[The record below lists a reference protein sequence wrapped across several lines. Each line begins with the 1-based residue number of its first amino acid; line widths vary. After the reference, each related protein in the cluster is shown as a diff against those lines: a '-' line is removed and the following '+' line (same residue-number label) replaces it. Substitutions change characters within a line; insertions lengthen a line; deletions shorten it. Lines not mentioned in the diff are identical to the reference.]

1 MDANNLCYHMSK
13 FLATVGFKWIAPKD
27 FDLNKYNQNISKGC
41 VLKVDLSY
49 PKEIL
54 KLHND

>member
-1 MDANNLCYHMSK
+1 MSK
-13 FLATVGFKWIAPKD
+13 FLATVGFKWIGPKD
-27 FDLNKYNQNISKGC
+27 FDLNKCNQNISKGC
-41 VLKVDLSY
+41 VVKVDLSY